1 MRENY
6 NKQLKLFFTLNVF
19 DKEKFANDKIKS
31 INGKIQWLLL
41 WITNKLEVLFKLAAS
56 VWAKVERLMNILTQR
71 IVEGMADNS
80 YSSR

>member
-1 MRENY
+1 VRENY